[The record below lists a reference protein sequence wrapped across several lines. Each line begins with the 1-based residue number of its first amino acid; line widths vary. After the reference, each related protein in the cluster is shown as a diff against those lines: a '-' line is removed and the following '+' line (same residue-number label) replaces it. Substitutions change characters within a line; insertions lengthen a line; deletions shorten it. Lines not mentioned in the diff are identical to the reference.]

1 MTILIAIITGGVAS
15 AIVSGVFSL
24 ILSERN
30 RKAAK
35 EEKEENKNDDITCGV
50 RMLLYDRIKH
60 LGKNYITR
68 GEIHTEELEDLIA
81 MHKVYHDKLG
91 GNGFLDSLMH
101 QVERLP
107 IVE

>member
-1 MTILIAIITGGVAS
+1 MDILIAVISGGVAS
-15 AIVSGVFSL
+15 AIVGGLFSV
-24 ILSERN
+24 ILWRLN
-30 RKAAK
+30 RKATK
-35 EEKEENKNDDITCGV
+35 EDKGDDITCGL

-60 LGKNYITR
+60 LGKSYLTR
-68 GEIHTEELEDLIA
+68 GDIHSEELEDLIA

-91 GNGFLDSLMH
+91 GNGFLDNLMR

>member
-1 MTILIAIITGGVAS
+1 MNILIAIISGGVAS
-15 AIVSGVFSL
+15 AIVGGLFSV
-24 ILSERN
+24 ILWRLN

-35 EEKEENKNDDITCGV
+35 EDKGDDITCGL

-60 LGKNYITR
+60 LGKSYLTR
-68 GEIHTEELEDLIA
+68 GEIHSEELEDLIA

-91 GNGFLDSLMH
+91 GNGFLDNLMR